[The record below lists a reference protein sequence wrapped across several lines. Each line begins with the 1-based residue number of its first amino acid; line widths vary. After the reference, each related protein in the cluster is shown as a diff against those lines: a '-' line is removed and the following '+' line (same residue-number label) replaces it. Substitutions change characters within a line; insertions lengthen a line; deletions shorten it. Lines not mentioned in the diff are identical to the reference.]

1 MAAKKVG
8 RPTKKEAVLKAE
20 GMSRRERSKAM
31 QLYASRILEDGNNV
45 EKAIQTV
52 FRHALDDDSPKQT
65 MAWKLLFDRIAP
77 AGNFTVD
84 GKAKS
89 PSVAINITGLSSPGV
104 AAAPASA
111 DEGAIEADFRPIS
124 DEAD

>member
-1 MAAKKVG
+1 MASKKVG
-8 RPTKKEAVLKAE
+8 RPTRKEAVLKAA
-20 GMSRRERSKAM
+20 GMSRRERAKAM
-31 QLYASRILEDGNNV
+31 QIYASRILEDGNNV

-52 FRHALDDDSPKQT
+52 FRHALDDESPKQT

-104 AAAPASA
+104 AAAAAPADA
-111 DEGAIEADFRPIS
+111 GAIDADFQPIP
-124 DEAD
+124 DDAA